1 MSKINSGDVVRVHY
15 EGRLEDGTVFDSS
28 AEREPLEFEAGST
41 QLIPGFSSAVVGMEV
56 GEKKT
61 VTLEPSEAYGDVRP
75 EMLQRVAVNE
85 LPDGVKIGDQLV
97 AHAGEQTIPVKV
109 TEMTGEEAVL
119 DANHPL
125 AGKTLIFDIEVVA

>member
-1 MSKINSGDVVRVHY
+1 MSKINSGDQVRVHY

-28 AEREPLEFEAGST
+28 AEREPLEFEAGSD
-41 QLIPGFSSAVVGMEV
+41 QLIPGFSHAVVGMEM

-61 VTLEPSEAYGDVRP
+61 VTLPPEDAYGDARP
-75 EMLQRVAVNE
+75 EMMQRVPTAE
-85 LPDGVKIGDQLV
+85 LPEGVKVGDQLV

-109 TEMTGEEAVL
+109 TEMNADEAVL

-125 AGKTLIFDIEVVA
+125 AGKTLIFDIEIVA